1 MRTRSTGLGSTE
13 LTQKFDSMEPHEDY
27 LIIKMETVEPVQWK
41 VRVAATQMDVLN
53 ILKGML
59 KPSVIWWVTSGLI
72 VGIFTGFKK
81 AKNPRPLDDF

>member
-13 LTQKFDSMEPHEDY
+13 LVQEFDCMEPHEDY
-27 LIIKMETVEPVQWK
+27 LIIKMDTVEPVQWK

-53 ILKGML
+53 ILKGLL
-59 KPSVIWWVTSGLI
+59 KPKVIWWVLSGLI
-72 VGIFTGFKK
+72 VGVFTGFKK